1 MRVLGV
7 PKRQSWDLNAGGS
20 LTPRVPTALGPSQTR
35 LPLPVLPAARSPSA
49 GAAGTASAPRATA
62 PRNEGGRSHAV
73 CAVPSG
79 VKVPF
84 KHTRKLKKRAM
95 IQAS

>member
-1 MRVLGV
+1 MCPPPSGPHR
-7 PKRQSWDLNAGGS
+7 RGS
-20 LTPRVPTALGPSQTR
+20 PSPSSPLHAHR
-35 LPLPVLPAARSPSA
+35 LQELRAQHPHHEPLP
-49 GAAGTASAPRATA
+49 
-62 PRNEGGRSHAV
+62 PRNEGERSHAV

-84 KHTRKLKKRAM
+84 KHTRKLKKRAT